1 MLNVGLKSGWKSLMV
16 VLLALGLLGSCSGG
30 GGDLAGGGISGTG
43 VYNGVITGFGSVF
56 VNGVEFS
63 TTRAAIT
70 ANDAGVT
77 EADLD
82 VGMKVRVE
90 ASGTS
95 ALSINFDPEVIGPVQ
110 AIDTVNDQI
119 VVMGQTVLIQG
130 TTILKGFGSILDLV
144 AGNPLVVSG
153 FFDAAGNIRAVFIE
167 LKSLSSGEEVKGV
180 VSAFDAVS
188 RMFAINGLSVDYSGV
203 TDPPQLQ
210 SGDFVEVKG
219 TLSAGTLVASHVEVK
234 DPVEA
239 ALPGNE
245 MAVEG
250 IVTSNTSVNDFEVN
264 GLRVYA
270 DDQTVYENGQQGD
283 VAVNVQLEVEGTVN
297 DDGVLLAEKVE
308 FLSHEKTEVG
318 IEGAVENVD
327 LQNSAVTVFG
337 IEITVNSS
345 TIFNDDS
352 GQQLR
357 SFSLNNI
364 KSDDLIEVGGFID
377 DGGRVVAVKVEKMN
391 PSEPE
396 YSLSGPIDMGS
407 ASYSTSTASFSILGV
422 EVNVSG
428 QRVIFEDENG
438 NDISAS
444 KFFTTIDDTKAP
456 GDIVEVSGVYQGGVF
471 IADEVEIERIN

>member
-1 MLNVGLKSGWKSLMV
+1 MLNVSLKSGWKSFMV

-30 GGDLAGGGISGTG
+30 SGGDIAGGGISGTG

-63 TTRAAIT
+63 TTGAAIT

-77 EADLD
+77 EADLE

-95 ALSINFDPEVIGPVQ
+95 ALSVAFDPEVIGPVQ

-130 TTILKGFGSILDLV
+130 TTILKGFGSILGLV
-144 AGNPLVVSG
+144 AGDTVIVSG

-167 LKSLSSGEEVKGV
+167 LKPLTSGEEVKGL

-188 RMFAINGLSVDYSGV
+188 RTFVINGLSVDYSGV
-203 TDPPQLQ
+203 TDAPQFQ
-210 SGDFVEVKG
+210 NGDFVEVKG
-219 TLSAGTLVASHVEVK
+219 TLSAGTLVASSVEVE
-234 DPVEA
+234 DPVG

-250 IVTSNTSVNDFEVN
+250 IVTSRTSVNDFEVN

-270 DDQTVYENGQQGD
+270 DDRTVYENGLQGD
-283 VAVNVQLEVEGTVN
+283 VAVNVLLEVEGTVN
-297 DDGVLLAEKVE
+297 DAGVLLAEKVE
-308 FLSHEKTEVG
+308 FLSHEETEIG
-318 IEGAVENVD
+318 IEGAVEQVD
-327 LQNSAVTVFG
+327 PQNSTVTVFG

-345 TIFNDDS
+345 TIFNDELD
-352 GQQLR
+352 R
-357 SFSLNNI
+357 SFSFDGI
-364 KSDDLIEVGGFID
+364 RVDDHLEVGGFVD
-377 DGGRVVAVKVEKMN
+377 DSGRVVAVKVEREY

-396 YSLSGPIDMGS
+396 YSLSGPVDVGSES
-407 ASYSTSTASFSILGV
+407 ASSFSILGV
-422 EVNVSG
+422 EVDVSSQG
-428 QRVIFEDENG
+428 VTFEDESDNAITA
-438 NDISAS
+438 DD
-444 KFFTTIDDTKAP
+444 FFALIDDTKAP
-456 GDIVEVSGVYQGGVF
+456 GDIVEVSGVYQGGV
-471 IADEVEIERIN
+471 IVADEVEIERIN